1 MGCRM
6 SKCFDSFAKSMC
18 VVALNVDLLWRKLGL
33 ESAAKHRHQQAPMS
47 LQRRQRLH
55 RTSDAGFAAC
65 MASAALIRARVKFG

>member
-1 MGCRM
+1 M
-6 SKCFDSFAKSMC
+6 SKCLDSFAKSMW

-47 LQRRQRLH
+47 LQRQRLH